1 MAELPLDDFW
11 QARLFCFNESKKGGG
26 VKRSTKSS
34 QNMRKSPRFEGL
46 VFLLTVNQERSG

>member
-34 QNMRKSPRFEGL
+34 QNMRKSPDLKAWYFY
-46 VFLLTVNQERSG
+46 